1 MGQRTTGA
9 KNPFLARE
17 IQYKQLSITCWW
29 ILIQWRL
36 KRMPLM
42 MGKKKSVVDE
52 EWRLELLKCCWREKK
67 DSAVDEEEAV
77 DLTVA
82 G

>member
-1 MGQRTTGA
+1 
-9 KNPFLARE
+9 
-17 IQYKQLSITCWW
+17 
-29 ILIQWRL
+29 
-36 KRMPLM
+36 M
-42 MGKKKSVVDE
+42 MGEKKALLMKSED
-52 EWRLELLKCCWREKK
+52 WRAVEVLMTGKK

>member
-1 MGQRTTGA
+1 
-9 KNPFLARE
+9 
-17 IQYKQLSITCWW
+17 
-29 ILIQWRL
+29 
-36 KRMPLM
+36 M